1 MPTGVEPGILP
12 PDRIGK
18 SQLHEI
24 GPTAVVDGV
33 RVVAAG
39 VPFADARRHTPSW
52 PGEITPLLLADHAVT
67 LTDTPP
73 LEMVSA

>member
-1 MPTGVEPGILP
+1 MPTGVEPGIIQL
-12 PDRIGK
+12 DRIGK
-18 SQLHEI
+18 LQDHEI

-33 RVVAAG
+33 RVVVAG
-39 VPFADARRHTPSW
+39 VPNADARRHTPSW

-67 LTDTPP
+67 LADTPL